1 MFTLTLRYLRAF
13 YFEKNTIM
21 ENTIKPQREPIVPLL
36 LALSGY
42 IIWGFMPLYLKQ
54 LSEVSPWVITAN
66 RVLWTLPWACLFA
79 ILIHGR
85 NSISVSKKTVMTL
98 LLSAVFIG
106 TNWTI
111 YAWCIVN
118 GRIMETAL
126 GYFINP
132 LMNVFVG
139 VLFFKE
145 KIDKTK
151 FFALLLAFSGVA
163 YQTIAAHHL
172 PVLGLLLAGLFVGY
186 SIVRKQVVV
195 APAAGLFWESLLLF
209 PLAAIALF
217 MLSKSGLEVHGANPK
232 ENILLLAAGPITAVP
247 LILFAFGARALKLMT
262 LGMLQYIAPTIVL
275 IISIYYGEVFDL
287 NRMITFGLI
296 WAGLLIYTWSEFRR
310 K

>member
-1 MFTLTLRYLRAF
+1 
-13 YFEKNTIM
+13 M
-21 ENTIKPQREPIVPLL
+21 ENQKEPIIPLF

-54 LSEVSPWVITAN
+54 LDQVSPWIITAN

-79 ILIHGR
+79 VIIHGR
-85 NSISVSKKTVMTL
+85 HSIIVSRKTIAL
-98 LLSAVFIG
+98 LLMSALFIG
-106 TNWTI
+106 SNWTI

-139 VLFFKE
+139 ALFFKE

-163 YQTIAAHHL
+163 YQAISVGHL
-172 PVLGLLLAGLFVGY
+172 PILGLLLAALFVGY
-186 SIVRKQVVV
+186 SIIRKQVIV
-195 APAAGLFWESLLLF
+195 APAAGLFWESLLLL
-209 PLAAIALF
+209 PLAVTALF
-217 MLSKSGLEVHGANPK
+217 LLSKSGLEIHGANPK

-275 IISIYYGEVFDL
+275 FISVYYGESFDL
-287 NRMITFGLI
+287 NKMITFGLI
-296 WAGLLIYTWSEFRR
+296 WAGLLLYSFAEFRR